1 VKIVSVES
9 FGTEEVALVRVRTDE
24 GAEGWG
30 QVAPYH
36 ADITAQVLHRQVALV
51 EFSIEPDD
59 DYPWQVGLYEPRPRV
74 VEGNVEVPE
83 APGGGS
89 RSRPSGS
96 RGRAPHHPR
105 LRASNTMKL

>member
-36 ADITAQVLHRQVALV
+36 TDITAQVLHRQVALHALGRDALDLESLV
-51 EFSIEPDD
+51 DEI
-59 DYPWQVGLYEPRPRV
+59 
-74 VEGNVEVPE
+74 PE
-83 APGGGS
+83 REHKFPGSYLS
-89 RSRPSGS
+89 RALA
-96 RGRAPHHPR
+96 GRAPHHPR
-105 LRASNTMKL
+105 LRASRL